1 MLKKI
6 KVMLFGLNLNCVI
19 NEIVK
24 NGINIYDLQIKRNK
38 IAFFTKYEYIS
49 KVELICKKY
58 HKNYKIIQIN
68 PIKRLF
74 SFIPKCFGFVM
85 AMVVSLSFLLSY
97 NMYVFDV
104 KVSCD
109 SAQNFDLES
118 IRNTLKK
125 DGIISGMNRK
135 NVSVE
140 KIQKLI
146 ISSHENISGCLVKNN
161 GGIIDIVVYPSA
173 QKDEIKSDN
182 LYSKYN
188 AKIKSVEV
196 FSGIAKVKAGDVVQV
211 GDMLIENNNGASGKI
226 VAEVLFEDYLIY
238 NENQTIE
245 KFTGRTETKQ
255 YLLVFNKKLFKPSEK
270 IDFINYKEE
279 NCVFYISKNMFLPI
293 GFNRVIYKETC
304 LEDTVIPFSVK
315 EEELKNSLK
324 NELLKKIDD
333 SFVINNI
340 SYSVVT
346 EENLTRLDCFVSV
359 DLNLAD

>member
-6 KVMLFGLNLNCVI
+6 KVVLFGLNLNAVI

-24 NGINIYDLQIKRNK
+24 NGINVYDLQIKRNK

-104 KVSCD
+104 KVSCE
-109 SAQNFDLES
+109 SSQNFDLES
-118 IRNTLKK
+118 IRKTLEN
-125 DGIISGMNRK
+125 DGIISGMNRRD
-135 NVSVE
+135 VSVD

-161 GGIIDIVVYPSA
+161 GGIIDIVVYPSL
-173 QKDEIKSDN
+173 QKDEVLADN

-211 GDMLIENNNGASGKI
+211 GDMLIENDNGASGKI

-245 KFTGRTETKQ
+245 KLTGKTESRQ
-255 YLLVFNKKLFKPSEK
+255 HVLLFNKKLFKPSEK
-270 IDFINYKEE
+270 VNFVNYKEE

-293 GFNRVIYKETC
+293 SFNRVTYKETS
-304 LEDTVIPFSVK
+304 LEDIVIPFSEK
-315 EEELKNSLK
+315 EDELKLSLK